1 MAKKKLGVR
10 TKLTVPD
17 PEEETEKP
25 GLVKGIKDYPRSYR
39 WRAYDMNLIESL
51 VSKVNKVSNRRVDAT
66 KVIRGALYL
75 AEKRKPEKLLDAIME
90 AEKNSMISKY
100 K

>member
-10 TKLTVPD
+10 TKLSLPD
-17 PEEETEKP
+17 PDRETEKP
-25 GLVKGIKDYPRSYR
+25 GLVKGLKDYPRSYR
-39 WRAYDMNLIESL
+39 WRAYDMNLIDAL
-51 VSKVNKVSNRRVDAT
+51 VTKVNQVSNRRVDAT

-75 AEKRKPEKLLDAIME
+75 ANKRTAEKLLDAIME